1 MLTLLINYLK
11 YKKTGK
17 NWKIVNADGVY
28 TVVGESI
35 KGGWIYVIT
44 KDGLEV
50 FQGKKNILSF

>member
-1 MLTLLINYLK
+1 MLSLLANYLK
-11 YKKTGK
+11 YKKNGK

-50 FQGKKNILSF
+50 F